1 MEVCPVIE
9 DFLYRK
15 DVLDFLQ
22 ELKTN
27 DRYFDKKLEGIQN
40 PNFYMSQEAS
50 LYLFYDALWKFSLII
65 PDHSYVTEYIEQVEK
80 LYRKLD
86 SFNQIR
92 EGIHKL
98 LATTVSKYFK
108 IENVEEKESREKIL
122 SHIYEKYIQ
131 EGYFIHGFH
140 SHYID
145 AITKEGF
152 IPEQYENYYDRFQ
165 KANSI
170 FAKYNMI
177 HMIPKNFQNKNV
189 YFTDDFFMGCYF
201 SLYAPSFFY
210 QFFVN
215 EDYFGKRIRKDC
227 YLKDNYDYLLQHLKR
242 LMSDSFFSE
251 EDKKFILELVEDE
264 WNLLHKEES
273 KVSLLLVKRKELGTR
288 EIPIEDFL
296 QDESDLF
303 EVVDRMLSPKYTNI
317 SYGEKIEIEQ
327 LEILSFEKYTY
338 QNQKE
343 KVVEEPSIVEDLS
356 NENGS
361 VTILLA
367 LGSLLISLG
376 VLLSIFFTIRGL

>member
-1 MEVCPVIE
+1 
-9 DFLYRK
+9 
-15 DVLDFLQ
+15 
-22 ELKTN
+22 
-27 DRYFDKKLEGIQN
+27 
-40 PNFYMSQEAS
+40 
-50 LYLFYDALWKFSLII
+50 
-65 PDHSYVTEYIEQVEK
+65 
-80 LYRKLD
+80 
-86 SFNQIR
+86 
-92 EGIHKL
+92 
-98 LATTVSKYFK
+98 
-108 IENVEEKESREKIL
+108 
-122 SHIYEKYIQ
+122 
-131 EGYFIHGFH
+131 
-140 SHYID
+140 
-145 AITKEGF
+145 
-152 IPEQYENYYDRFQ
+152 
-165 KANSI
+165 
-170 FAKYNMI
+170 
-177 HMIPKNFQNKNV
+177 
-189 YFTDDFFMGCYF
+189 
-201 SLYAPSFFY
+201 
-210 QFFVN
+210 
-215 EDYFGKRIRKDC
+215 
-227 YLKDNYDYLLQHLKR
+227 
-242 LMSDSFFSE
+242 MSDSFFSE